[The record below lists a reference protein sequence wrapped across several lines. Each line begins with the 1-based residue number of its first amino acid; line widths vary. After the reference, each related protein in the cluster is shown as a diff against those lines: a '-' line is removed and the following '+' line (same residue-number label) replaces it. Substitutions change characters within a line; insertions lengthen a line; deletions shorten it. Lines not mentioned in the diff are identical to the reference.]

1 MIINSNLTNNFT
13 KKLGITL
20 TAGALL
26 FSAPAVGSNSLEKTR
41 QQDTFEYCEKPSVPP
56 SGTDSIKC
64 FKKCTFS
71 KS

>member
-26 FSAPAVGSNSLEKTR
+26 FSAPAVGSNSLEK
-41 QQDTFEYCEKPSVPP
+41 QDNKIHLNTVKNPQFLHQELTV
-56 SGTDSIKC
+56 
-64 FKKCTFS
+64 
-71 KS
+71 